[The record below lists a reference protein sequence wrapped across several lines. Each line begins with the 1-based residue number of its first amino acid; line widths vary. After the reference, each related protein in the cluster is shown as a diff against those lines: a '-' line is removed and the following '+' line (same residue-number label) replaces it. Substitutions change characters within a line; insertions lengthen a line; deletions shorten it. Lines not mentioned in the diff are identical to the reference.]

1 LLLLYNENEKLENDD
16 FEEKQKKKKWEMM
29 VDEMIYSEILSI
41 ISFLSSSC
49 QENQEN
55 SNKYFVKLSLNLS
68 YYFLPNDQNDIL
80 SKMKDYLDIISISSS
95 SSSTNMKNQNLINE
109 IYDNLIFQLIKFE
122 NFLRDEKRDR
132 YKK

>member
-122 NFLRDEKRDR
+122 K
-132 YKK
+132 